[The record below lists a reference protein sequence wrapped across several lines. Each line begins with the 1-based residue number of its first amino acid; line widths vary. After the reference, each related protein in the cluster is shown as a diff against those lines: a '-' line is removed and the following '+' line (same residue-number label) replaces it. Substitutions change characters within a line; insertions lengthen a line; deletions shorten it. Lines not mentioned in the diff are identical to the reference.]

1 MVNGRRNPNILYVH
15 NDRNNDP
22 MLMAIDKS
30 NGRMVGNWALGGI
43 SHIDYEDIS
52 NGPGPKPDLNY
63 LHLCDIGDNP
73 KDRRTVW
80 IHRLPEPALTGGLG
94 AKIFYPQTLTL
105 HYPDGPKNAE
115 SCLVDP
121 LTGLIYIIQ
130 KTSGT
135 SKIYRTETPW
145 GDGDETMKL
154 KMVGTVNGTY
164 KESRWG
170 NVFTGVDISP
180 NGRDIVLLSYGGLD
194 YRCRDA
200 DESIENALGRF
211 GLHLPAYKEEPNG
224 GEAIAFASDMSGL
237 YSCQESGGWSE
248 VPLYHYPA
256 TFAGL
261 LEGRSSAALS
271 TRSSVTESNAP
282 TTSHTTAPSSSPS
295 MPPSEQP
302 SAPPTTQD
310 HGKAMKKIAENRE
323 KMEDKANKLLVKG
336 GAENK
341 EKADEIL
348 AEAEAQYQEKANE
361 IALRTQERADLAK
374 ALKEQLK
381 AAEMNKGQKSGGS
394 SF

>member
-1 MVNGRRNPNILYVH
+1 
-15 NDRNNDP
+15 
-22 MLMAIDKS
+22 
-30 NGRMVGNWALGGI
+30 MVGA
-43 SHIDYEDIS
+43 
-52 NGPGPKPDLNY
+52 
-63 LHLCDIGDNP
+63 
-73 KDRRTVW
+73 
-80 IHRLPEPALTGGLG
+80 
-94 AKIFYPQTLTL
+94 
-105 HYPDGPKNAE
+105 
-115 SCLVDP
+115 
-121 LTGLIYIIQ
+121 
-130 KTSGT
+130 
-135 SKIYRTETPW
+135 
-145 GDGDETMKL
+145 
-154 KMVGTVNGTY
+154 VNGTY

-211 GLHLPAYKEEPNG
+211 GLHLPAYKEEPNA
-224 GEAIAFASDMSGL
+224 GESIAFSTDMTGL
-237 YSCQESGGWSE
+237 YSCQESGGWSK

-282 TTSHTTAPSSSPS
+282 TCTTSHTTAPSSSPS

-323 KMEDKANKLLVKG
+323 KMEEKANKLLVKG

-341 EKADEIL
+341 EKADESTIPR
-348 AEAEAQYQEKANE
+348 EGRRNCSTNPGESCE
-361 IALRTQERADLAK
+361 DLAK

>member
-1 MVNGRRNPNILYVH
+1 
-15 NDRNNDP
+15 
-22 MLMAIDKS
+22 
-30 NGRMVGNWALGGI
+30 MVGNWALGGI
-43 SHIDYEDIS
+43 THIDYEDIS
-52 NGPGPKPDLNY
+52 NGPGPNPDLNY

-73 KDRRTVW
+73 KNRGTVW

-94 AKIFYPQTLTL
+94 AKTFYPQTLTL

-145 GDGDETMKL
+145 GDGDSTMKL
-154 KMVGTVNGTY
+154 KMVGAVNGTY

-170 NVFTGVDISP
+170 NAFTGVDISP

-224 GEAIAFASDMSGL
+224 GESIAFSTDMTGL
-237 YSCQESGGWSE
+237 YSCQESGGWSK

-261 LEGRSSAALS
+261 LEGRSSATLN

-282 TTSHTTAPSSSPS
+282 TTSPTTTPSSSPS
-295 MPPSEQP
+295 MPPSSRPSMPPSQQP
-302 SAPPTTQD
+302 SAAPTTQD

-323 KMEDKANKLLVKG
+323 KMEEKANKLLAKG

-341 EKADEIL
+341 EKADKIL
-348 AEAEAQYQEKANE
+348 AEAEAQYQEKADE
-361 IALRTQERADLAK
+361 IALRSQERAAEDLAK

-381 AAEMNKGQKSGGS
+381 AAQKNKGQKSGGS